1 MFKLYSI
8 TLVLF
13 LFGCQ
18 TNNLVKELKNDYAQE
33 KKTII
38 FNKNEKLNKNK
49 IPLNG
54 MIMVKENETV
64 YSIANK
70 YNVIPK
76 DIIEDNKLL
85 KPFDLKLNQIL
96 FLRNKNFYILNK
108 GDTLDKISMRFA
120 IKKQDIIKINKLK
133 KPYRLIAG
141 NKILIPKIKDF
152 SVVDLIIN
160 EKVYKSKLNFSKF
173 NKDNKNIIKSSPKFT
188 WPAKGTITK
197 SFGKFGK
204 GQHYDG
210 IDIKLGKNKPI
221 YSSYDGKIAF
231 IGSQIKKFGNL
242 VLVKHDNGWLSAYSN
257 LGRYNVKQGEIIKKG
272 EIIAFTSID
281 SGLFHFQ
288 LRYNR
293 TPVNPVNYLN

>member
-1 MFKLYSI
+1 MLKLYLI
-8 TLVLF
+8 TLAFFV
-13 LFGCQ
+13 FGCQ
-18 TNNLVKELKNDYAQE
+18 TNNVVKKLKDDYAQE
-33 KKTII
+33 KKTIV
-38 FNKNEKLNKNK
+38 FNKNEELNKIQ

-85 KPFDLKLNQIL
+85 KPFNLRLNQIL

-108 GDTLDKISMRFA
+108 GDTLDKISKRFA
-120 IKKQDIIKINKLK
+120 VNKQDIIKLNKLK

-160 EKVYKSKLNFSKF
+160 EKVYQSKSVFSQF
-173 NKDNKNIIKSSPKFT
+173 NKSNENIIQNSPKFT

-197 SFGKFGK
+197 NFGKFGK

-221 YSSYDGKIAF
+221 YSAYDGKIAF

-242 VLVKHDNGWLSAYSN
+242 ILVKHENGWLSAYSN
-257 LGRYNVKQGEIIKKG
+257 LGKYNVKQGDMIKKG
-272 EIIAFTSID
+272 EIIAFTSFD
-281 SGLFHFQ
+281 SGSFHFQ
-288 LRYNR
+288 LRFNR
-293 TPVNPVNYLN
+293 NPVNPVNYLN

>member
-1 MFKLYSI
+1 M
-8 TLVLF
+8 
-13 LFGCQ
+13 FGCQ
-18 TNNLVKELKNDYAQE
+18 TKNLVEGLKNDYAPE
-33 KKTII
+33 TKAIV
-38 FNKNEKLNKNK
+38 FNKYEEFIKNN

-54 MIMVKENETV
+54 MIMVKENETI

-76 DIIEDNKLL
+76 DIIEDNKLS
-85 KPFDLKLNQIL
+85 KPYDLKFNQIL
-96 FLRNKNFYILNK
+96 FLRNKNFYVLKK
-108 GDTLDKISMRFA
+108 GDTIDKISIRFA
-120 IKKQDIIKINKLK
+120 VNKLDIIKLNKLA
-133 KPYRLIAG
+133 KPYKLIIG
-141 NKILIPKIKDF
+141 NKILIPKIRDY

-160 EKVYKSKLNFSKF
+160 EKVYRSKLVVPKF
-173 NKDNKNIIKSSPKFT
+173 NKNNKNLIKNSPKFI
-188 WPAKGTITK
+188 WPAKGTVTK

-204 GQHYDG
+204 GQYYDG
-210 IDIKLGKNKPI
+210 IDIKLGTNRPI
-221 YSSYDGKIAF
+221 YSTYDGKIAF

-242 VLVKHDNGWLSAYSN
+242 ILVKHDNGWLSAYSN

-272 EIIAFTSID
+272 KIIAFTSAD

>member
-1 MFKLYSI
+1 MLKLYII
-8 TLVLF
+8 TIALF

-18 TNNLVKELKNDYAQE
+18 TNNVVKKLKDDYSPE
-33 KKTII
+33 KIAVV
-38 FNKNEKLNKNK
+38 FNKNKELNKAQ

-54 MIMVKENETV
+54 MIIVKENETV

-85 KPFDLKLNQIL
+85 KPFNLKLNQIL
-96 FLRNKNFYILNK
+96 FLRNNNFYILSK
-108 GDTLDKISMRFA
+108 GDTLDKISLKFA
-120 IKKQDIIKINKLK
+120 INKQDIIKLNKLK
-133 KPYRLIAG
+133 KPYRMIAG

-160 EKVYKSKLNFSKF
+160 EKVYKTKSGFSKF
-173 NKDNKNIIKSSPKFT
+173 NKTNKNIIKNSPKFI
-188 WPAKGTITK
+188 WPANGTITK
-197 SFGKFGK
+197 SFGNFGK

-210 IDIKLGKNKPI
+210 IDIKLGANKPI
-221 YSSYDGKIAF
+221 YSAYDGKIAF

-242 VLVKHDNGWLSAYSN
+242 ILIKHENGWLSAYSN
-257 LGRYNVKQGEIIKKG
+257 LGKYNVKQGDIIKKG
-272 EIIAFTSID
+272 QVIAFTSFD

-288 LRYNR
+288 LRFNR
-293 TPVNPVNYLN
+293 NPVNPVNYLN

>member
-1 MFKLYSI
+1 MLKIYLIILTF
-8 TLVLF
+8 F
-13 LFGCQ
+13 AFGCQ
-18 TNNLVKELKNDYAQE
+18 TNNLVKELKDDYAPE

-38 FNKNEKLNKNK
+38 FNKNEKLDINQ

-96 FLRNKNFYILNK
+96 FLRNKNFYILSK
-108 GDTLDKISMRFA
+108 GDTLDKISIRFA
-120 IKKQDIIKINKLK
+120 INKQDIININKLK
-133 KPYRLIAG
+133 KPYRLTAG
-141 NKILIPKIKDF
+141 KKILIPKIKDF

-160 EKVYKSKLNFSKF
+160 ERIYKSKSNLPNLNKVYKNTI
-173 NKDNKNIIKSSPKFT
+173 KNSPKFI
-188 WPAKGTITK
+188 WPAKGIITK
-197 SFGKFGK
+197 NFGKFGK

-210 IDIKLGKNKPI
+210 IDIRLGENKPI
-221 YSSYDGKIAF
+221 YSAYDGKIAF

-242 VLVKHDNGWLSAYSN
+242 ILVKHENGWLSAYSN
-257 LGRYNVKQGEIIKKG
+257 LGKYNVKQGDIIKKG
-272 EIIAFTSID
+272 EIIAFTSSN
-281 SGLFHFQ
+281 SGSFHFQ
-288 LRYNR
+288 LRFNR
-293 TPVNPVNYLN
+293 NPVNPMNYLN

>member
-1 MFKLYSI
+1 MLKLYLI
-8 TLVLF
+8 TLAF
-13 LFGCQ
+13 FMFGCQ
-18 TNNLVKELKNDYAQE
+18 TNNLVKGLKNDYALE
-33 KKTII
+33 KKTIV
-38 FNKNEKLNKNK
+38 FNKNKELNKNE

-85 KPFDLKLNQIL
+85 KPYDLKLNQIL
-96 FLRNKNFYILNK
+96 FLRNKNLYVLSK
-108 GDTLDKISMRFA
+108 GDTLDKISLRFA
-120 IKKQDIIKINKLK
+120 INKQDIIKLNKLK

-160 EKVYKSKLNFSKF
+160 EKVYKSKPIFSKF
-173 NKDNKNIIKSSPKFT
+173 NKSSKKIIKNSPKFT

-210 IDIKLGKNKPI
+210 IDIKLGENKPI
-221 YSSYDGKIAF
+221 YSAYDGKIAF

-242 VLVKHDNGWLSAYSN
+242 ILVKHENGWLSAYSN
-257 LGRYNVKQGEIIKKG
+257 LGKYKVKQGDIIKKG
-272 EIIAFTSID
+272 EAIAYTSFE